1 MGARKRRVLQI
12 YQCIKS
18 ASMAVVWSGAE
29 WSCEFLILRIKK
41 LPKKFIALKF
51 HSHTHTFLIMPR
63 HHLLLLLLLLLVLAM
78 GFLTSFLH
86 IFNTF
91 QHSSSHITTTTTITP
106 ITTSLHVLFSSDL
119 DHNWGSYQMRANQ
132 MADEINQMG
141 PNYMAS
147 HIYAAAATTNHH
159 HHLHGRKQTS
169 HHACISIKSVSIYI
183 FLLYFFF
190 FYTTFFDIF
199 SNHSSLSLCFLYIR
213 LIHRCQHGVAT
224 YNMPSTCLI

>member
-1 MGARKRRVLQI
+1 MDLSKPNDGGEIA
-12 YQCIKS
+12 
-18 ASMAVVWSGAE
+18 
-29 WSCEFLILRIKK
+29 
-41 LPKKFIALKF
+41 ALKTR
-51 HSHTHTFLIMPR
+51 HTQTEKKSRPGAGWENE
-63 HHLLLLLLLLLVLAM
+63 VPS
-78 GFLTSFLH
+78 T
-86 IFNTF
+86 
-91 QHSSSHITTTTTITP
+91 Q
-106 ITTSLHVLFSSDL
+106 
-119 DHNWGSYQMRANQ
+119 QML
-132 MADEINQMG
+132 ADEINQMG

-183 FLLYFFF
+183 FFFF
-190 FYTTFFDIF
+190 ILPFDTF